1 LRLPTV
7 VLLECPALAE
17 VDRYTRSGIVVAG
30 LIRNAS
36 IVNDLPQG
44 VVVIAAANAIP
55 DRAPLHSDYGTGR

>member
-1 LRLPTV
+1 M
-7 VLLECPALAE
+7 
-17 VDRYTRSGIVVAG
+17 AG